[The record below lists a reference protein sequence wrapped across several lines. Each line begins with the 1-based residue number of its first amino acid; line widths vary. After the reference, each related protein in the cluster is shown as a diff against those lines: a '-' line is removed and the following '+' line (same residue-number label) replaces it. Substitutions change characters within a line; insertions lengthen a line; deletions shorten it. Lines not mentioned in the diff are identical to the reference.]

1 MTTTGLG
8 AHDGPPTDT
17 RGRILATASELFA
30 RQGFQ
35 HTSLREIGDRIGLT
49 KAAILYHFPS
59 KDRLLAALL
68 DPLLA
73 DLATALETAR
83 GEPPQRARWL
93 VLEGFLD
100 TMLRHRRA
108 LGMLVHDIALLA
120 RTDTYA
126 RLLEIVTAIHG
137 LVAGPGASRIDRV
150 RAVQATAMLSDPV
163 VLLADVPA
171 DQLRCD
177 MLDGVR
183 RLLPDLEDPDLDDPA
198 PGALTGR
205 PDPGRR
211 RRSGRP
217 RVMGE
222 DRIRLARRMHADGSH
237 SMEQIAASLGV
248 SRATVYRH
256 LSGAAQSQ
264 KT

>member
-1 MTTTGLG
+1 MD
-8 AHDGPPTDT
+8 DGPPTDT
-17 RGRILATASELFA
+17 RGRILATALELFA

-59 KDRLLAALL
+59 KDQLLVSLM
-68 DPLLA
+68 DPLIA
-73 DLATALETAR
+73 DLGTALETAR
-83 GEPPQRARWL
+83 GEPPQQARWV

-120 RTDTYA
+120 RTDSYA
-126 RLLEIVTAIHG
+126 RLLEIVTAMHE
-137 LVAGPGASRIDRV
+137 LVAGPGATRIDRV

-163 VLLADVPA
+163 VLLVDVPA
-171 DQLRCD
+171 EQLRCD

-183 RLLPDLEDPDLDDPA
+183 RLLPDPGGPVSGAPA
-198 PGALTGR
+198 GR

-217 RVMGE
+217 RVMSE
-222 DRIRLARRMHADGSH
+222 DRILLARRMHADGSH
-237 SMEQIAASLGV
+237 SMDQIAASLGV

-256 LSGAAQSQ
+256 LNGAGSSHQAEL
-264 KT
+264 